1 MRIPRRLVPVVLAGL
16 LALAGCSG
24 GSTTQ
29 AESGA
34 PATPSPSATTVT
46 ATETAAETASPS
58 PSPTP
63 TPDPL
68 MPALHSQTYEQA
80 QAELV
85 RQEIST
91 ALLKSAAQHKDV
103 TLPPNHDGWYVC
115 DASPRIG
122 TKLTA
127 TTTVTVRLAKD
138 FSDCTTSFNGY
149 LHQKNDPAYT
159 PPAPKPKPVPTTQAP
174 APAPAPEKTA
184 PKPAPKPVGGSMIT
198 CPDGKQGYACTSNGH
213 PVVDGQFCPK
223 ADRGRTLKA
232 TNGTTV
238 TCSYDPSV
246 RPYRWQ

>member
-1 MRIPRRLVPVVLAGL
+1 MRIPRRLAPVALAGL

-34 PATPSPSATTVT
+34 PATPSPSATTET
-46 ATETAAETASPS
+46 ATETASPS

-63 TPDPL
+63 DPV

-85 RQEIST
+85 SKDIST

-103 TLPPNHDGWYVC
+103 TLPRDHDGWYVC

-122 TKLTA
+122 SKVTA
-127 TTTVTVRLAKD
+127 TTTVTVKLAKD

-159 PPAPKPKPVPTTQAP
+159 PPAPKPVPTTQAP

>member
-1 MRIPRRLVPVVLAGL
+1 MRIPRRLVPVALAGL

-24 GSTTQ
+24 GSTSR

-34 PATPSPSATTVT
+34 PATPSPSAATAT
-46 ATETAAETASPS
+46 ATETATETAGPS

-63 TPDPL
+63 TPDPV
-68 MPALHSQTYEQA
+68 MPALHSRTYEQA
-80 QAELV
+80 RAELV
-85 RQEIST
+85 RQDIST
-91 ALLKSAAQHKDV
+91 ALLKAAAQHKDV
-103 TLPPNHDGWYVC
+103 TLPPDHGSWYVC
-115 DASPRIG
+115 DVSPRIG
-122 TKLTA
+122 TEVTA
-127 TTTVTVRLAKD
+127 TTTVTVRLAQD

-159 PPAPKPKPVPTTQAP
+159 PPAPKPKSAPTLQAPAP
-174 APAPAPEKTA
+174 APAPAPEKAA

-198 CPDGKQGYACTSNGH
+198 CSDGKQGYACTSNGH

-238 TCSYDPSV
+238 TCS
-246 RPYRWQ
+246 

>member
-1 MRIPRRLVPVVLAGL
+1 MRIPRRLAPVALAGL

-198 CPDGKQGYACTSNGH
+198 CPDGKQGHACTSNGH